1 MASSILKY
9 AITMIFLFST
19 VYTMAFYWYAAEN
32 QTMNVVGLDDL
43 SGGLQKN
50 PDKTQSFISEV
61 IDNML
66 EYILESL
73 SWFSPFVIVK
83 GLLLVL
89 VPAPI
94 YEPLNLILLRPL
106 GWIGTWITTE
116 WVINK
121 IRGSSET

>member
-1 MASSILKY
+1 
-9 AITMIFLFST
+9 
-19 VYTMAFYWYAAEN
+19 MAFYWYAAEN

-43 SGGLQKN
+43 SGVLQKN
-50 PDKTQSFISEV
+50 PESSRSFISGV
-61 IDNML
+61 VDNML

-83 GLLLVL
+83 GLFLFL

-94 YEPLNLILLRPL
+94 YEPLNLLLLRPL

-116 WVINK
+116 WIINK